1 MSSDDSTSKILPKHG
16 LFTFIWKIEN
26 FSFCPHNE
34 EYHGLESPRFNVESL
49 DNSEWYLSI
58 FPGKAPVT
66 CHVYRPNNKEE
77 PEFIRTNFM
86 YSFVTADGTHWHW
99 CEMKDLNL
107 KKGTLSGYIEMDRRI
122 RNFKDIFLPNDTLTV
137 VLHMWKSD
145 DCATTINT
153 RCTARTSISVERR
166 LFDCQINNFLQY
178 RCRSNI
184 PVKVA
189 SKRLPSF
196 EMIFSCT
203 GGAVSDEKLLI
214 KVRRL
219 ANAEKK
225 SLFLACKI
233 SVLNKN
239 GDVGFSAKEEHRF
252 SASEN
257 ENEWIVP
264 PFIRVNKI
272 AFLADMYLQKNCLTL
287 RCEFAISHGI
297 LFNEIEECSYV
308 VPEDQT
314 KIQSSDA
321 ERKTLS
327 SDLLNMCNQG
337 TLCDVKLS
345 SGDETLPAHWL
356 ILCARSD
363 VFKAMFESDMT
374 EKASGIVTIPNL
386 EAEDLKRLLVF
397 LYTDSLEDLSFDSA
411 TSLYTVADLYHIEEL
426 KRKCANFLVCG
437 TSVANVCA
445 CLQFGDLYQDDIL
458 MNAVTAFICEHKDV
472 VYKSDDW
479 KNLIL
484 LDSSLTARIMLLVS
498 NETI

>member
-1 MSSDDSTSKILPKHG
+1 MSSGDFSPEFLPKHG
-16 LFTFIWKIEN
+16 LFTFIWKIYN
-26 FSFCPHNE
+26 FSFSPHGE
-34 EYHGLESPRFNVESL
+34 KGRLESPRFNVESL
-49 DNSEWYLSI
+49 DNSEWYLGV
-58 FPGKAPVT
+58 FPGRAPVT
-66 CHVYRPNNKEE
+66 CHVYRPDNKEE
-77 PEFIRTNFM
+77 PEFIRTNYM
-86 YSFVTADGTHWHW
+86 YSFLTADETRQYW
-99 CEMKDLNL
+99 CEMKNLNF
-107 KKGTLSGYIEMDRRI
+107 KRGTNLGYIELDRRI

-137 VLHMWKSD
+137 VFHMWKNN

-153 RCTARTSISVERR
+153 RCTARTSICVERR
-166 LFDCQINNFLQY
+166 LFDYQINNFLQY

-203 GGAVSDEKLLI
+203 GGAVFDEKLLI
-214 KVRRL
+214 KIRRL

-225 SLFLACKI
+225 SIFLACKI

-257 ENEWIVP
+257 ETEWLFP

-272 AFLADMYLQKNCLTL
+272 ASSADMYFKTKSLTL

-297 LFNEIEECSYV
+297 LFSEIEECSYE

-314 KIQSSDA
+314 NTLSLEA
-321 ERKTLS
+321 ERKTVAN
-327 SDLLNMCNQG
+327 DLLNMCNQG

-386 EAEDLKRLLVF
+386 EVEDLKRLVVF
-397 LYTDSLEDLSFDSA
+397 LYTDSLEDLSIDSA
-411 TSLYTVADLYHIEEL
+411 TSLYTVADLYQIEEL

-437 TSVANVCA
+437 ISVANVCA

-458 MNAVTAFICEHKDV
+458 MNAVTAFICERKDV

-479 KNLIL
+479 KNLML
-484 LDSSLTARIMLLVS
+484 VDSNLTARIMLFVS